1 MTMELKQL
9 TIWALQLSILIIVF
23 GLGLKTRID
32 DLLSMVRRPSLLARS
47 LLGVFVVMPLVA
59 VLLGRAL
66 DFQHVV
72 VVALIALA
80 ISPLPLL
87 VPSTLTKLGGRPSQ
101 AMALLAAVALLS
113 IVIAPALVEL
123 LKLFFG
129 PPLTVSSGKV
139 AAVIAV
145 TVLLPLVAG
154 MLFRVV
160 LRDLAERIELPISIV
175 GNVVLRLAALI
186 LLAMSWSAV
195 WPLVGNGTIIAIA
208 IFVVAG
214 LAAGHLLGG
223 PAPGGRTVLA
233 LATAFRHPGIALA
246 VPAATF
252 LEESLVA
259 VILLY
264 LLVSVIAGVP
274 YAIWRQRVSG
284 ELSDAEA
291 AGVILDARKKAVE
304 ALQAG
309 RAAPYYVIPPAGP
322 DSSGAASS
330 PRSSGSGNQVN
341 KGP

>member
-1 MTMELKQL
+1 MSMELKQL
-9 TIWALQLSILIIVF
+9 TIWALQLSILVIAF

-32 DLLSMVRRPSLLARS
+32 DLLYTVQRPSPLARS
-47 LLGVFVVMPLVA
+47 LLAMFVVMPSVA

-66 DFQHVV
+66 DSRHVV
-72 VVALIALA
+72 EVALIALA

-113 IVIAPALVEL
+113 IVIAPVLVEL

-129 PPLTVSSGKV
+129 RPLTVSSGKV

-154 MLFRVV
+154 MLFRAV
-160 LRDLAERIELPISIV
+160 LPDLAERVELPISIV
-175 GNVVLRLAALI
+175 GNVVLRLAALV
-186 LLAMSWSAV
+186 LLVMSWSAV
-195 WPLVGNGTIIAIA
+195 WSLIGNGTIIAIT

-246 VPAATF
+246 VAATIVP
-252 LEESLVA
+252 EENLVA

-264 LLVSVIAGVP
+264 LLVSVIVGVP

-304 ALQAG
+304 DIQAG
-309 RAAPYYVIPPAGP
+309 RVAPYYIIPPAGP
-322 DSSGAASS
+322 DSSAAGSS
-330 PRSSGSGNQVN
+330 PRSSGSRNQVN
-341 KGP
+341 KGS